1 MNSTMQRP
9 TIAAV
14 KACAI
19 KNIDIPHF
27 CPVTKNKGAAGLLF
41 EKLAEIPTSSA
52 CLDCLDGEV
61 KLYPLKTL
69 KRGDIVPKETVAITM
84 MKPED
89 LDTISWHES
98 RCRKKIANVLFVGY
112 LRDGDNMIIKN
123 VFQMNEETQPE
134 LYKTFQNDYE
144 TIQDE
149 WKNKGE
155 ITSKTGVLMQSRTK
169 GQGGKA
175 PKTRAFY
182 FKPALMKQFK

>member
-84 MKPED
+84 MKPKT
-89 LDTISWHES
+89 LTQSLGES

-182 FKPALMKQFK
+182 FRPALMKQFK

>member
-84 MKPED
+84 MKPKT
-89 LDTISWHES
+89 LTQSLGA
-98 RCRKKIANVLFVGY
+98 KVGAE
-112 LRDGDNMIIKN
+112 KN
-123 VFQMNEETQPE
+123 CQCSFRW
-134 LYKTFQNDYE
+134 L
-144 TIQDE
+144 
-149 WKNKGE
+149 
-155 ITSKTGVLMQSRTK
+155 S
-169 GQGGKA
+169 A
-175 PKTRAFY
+175 
-182 FKPALMKQFK
+182 